1 MAAVHGLLS
10 HPQQNKMMAS
20 SDYPDWMTAEHK
32 TGTTIM
38 AVEFNGGVVI
48 GADSRTTTGAYIA
61 NRVTDKLTPVTEKVF
76 CCRSGSAA
84 ATQAI
89 ADVAK
94 YQLNFLSIE
103 MGEQPLVKTVANVFS
118 IPLGGMCVRQPF
130 AIGGSGS
137 TYIYG
142 HCDATFK
149 GNMTKEECF
158 SFVSNAVAL
167 AMARDGSSG
176 GIIRLAAIDE
186 TGIERRVILGNEL
199 PTFYEG

>member
-1 MAAVHGLLS
+1 
-10 HPQQNKMMAS
+10 
-20 SDYPDWMTAEHK
+20 
-32 TGTTIM
+32 
-38 AVEFNGGVVI
+38 
-48 GADSRTTTGAYIA
+48 
-61 NRVTDKLTPVTEKVF
+61 VTDKLTQLTDRVF

-89 ADVAK
+89 ADAVK
-94 YQLNFLSIE
+94 YHLNFLSIE
-103 MGEQPLVKTVANVFS
+103 MGEQPLVKTAANVFREICYANRDQMTAGIICAGWDKREGGQVFS
-118 IPLGGMCVRQPF
+118 IPLGGMCVKQPF

-142 HCDATFK
+142 HCDAAYKF
-149 GNMTKEECF
+149 GMTKEECF
-158 SFVSNAVAL
+158 TFVANAVAL
-167 AMARDGSSG
+167 AMSRDGSSG